1 MVMRLENRSE
11 QMPRMM
17 VVRWRDV
24 ISKLRPVGSGEKE
37 RAFLTRRCSV
47 WYQMLRV
54 PVSAPCNCRNDT
66 STCAMTRVVDLA
78 AAPRL
83 RHGLRHAK
91 PYIAFLSAPCVQSE
105 RQRQNNLHFGPV
117 WPMVWK
123 VELLTPDCSSV

>member
-1 MVMRLENRSE
+1 VMVMRLENRSE

-37 RAFLTRRCSV
+37 RAFFTRRWGV

-54 PVSAPCNCRNDT
+54 PVSAPGNCRNDT

-83 RHGLRHAK
+83 RHGL
-91 PYIAFLSAPCVQSE
+91 
-105 RQRQNNLHFGPV
+105 
-117 WPMVWK
+117 
-123 VELLTPDCSSV
+123 